1 MNVRAEALAIAERR
15 LARKR
20 KASSLAPVLFG
31 PQRAFFEDPA
41 SFADAVCSRRAG
53 KSVGVSAWLLEGPIE
68 NPRAPSLYLT
78 LTRGSAKRN
87 IWGTL
92 LDLNRKHGLGYE
104 ANEADLLLKRE
115 GRGAV
120 YLAGLDNRS
129 EIEKVRGMG
138 WGRVAIDEAQALPAY
153 VKELVEDV
161 LMPALSDHNG
171 KIRMIGT
178 PPPVPV
184 GYFHAASH
192 SDAWSHHAWT
202 VWSNPHV
209 PGARAMLDKV
219 LAVRGV
225 TEDDPSIQREWF
237 GRWSL
242 DVSSL
247 VFRFDAERNVYR
259 ELPPCVKPWQSVIG
273 VDLGFD
279 DADAIAVL
287 GFNEERPES
296 YLRREWVGTKQTISQ
311 LTERIARLMEEF
323 DPVAIVCDTGGLGKK
338 IAEEI
343 RARSGIPIRAA
354 EKVRKFEYIELLNDA
369 MRSGRFF
376 APPGSR
382 FGQDAMLV
390 EWDRDKSTNDRLVV
404 SERYHSDIGDAV
416 LYAYRESLHW
426 LHEPKA
432 PPPPAHGT
440 PEWAAA
446 ETRRMEE
453 QALAEFEERQRAR
466 EDEWEEGWQ

>member
-1 MNVRAEALAIAERR
+1 M
-15 LARKR
+15 
-20 KASSLAPVLFG
+20 LFG

-68 NPRAPSLYLT
+68 NPKAPSLYLT

-104 ANEADLLLKRE
+104 PNEADLVLKRD

-129 EIEKVRGMG
+129 EIEKARGTG
-138 WGRVAIDEAQALPAY
+138 WGRVAIDEAQALPQY

-161 LMPALSDHNG
+161 LMPALADHDG

-184 GYFHAASH
+184 GYFHDASH

-202 VWSNPHV
+202 VWENPHV

-219 LAVRGV
+219 LKVRGL
-225 TEDDPSIQREWF
+225 TEADPSIQREWF
-237 GRWSL
+237 GRWAL
-242 DVSSL
+242 DENAL
-247 VFRFDAERNVYR
+247 VFKYDASHNTFAS
-259 ELPPCVKPWQSVIG
+259 LPECRKPWEFVVG
-273 VDLGFD
+273 VDLGWD

-287 GFNEERPES
+287 AFNEESPNV
-296 YLRREWVGTKQTISQ
+296 YLVDEHVQRKETITQ
-311 LTERIARLMEEF
+311 LAERLS
-323 DPVAIVCDTGGLGKK
+323 AIVGARSPLAIVVDTGGLGKK
-338 IAEEI
+338 IAEELA
-343 RARSGIPIRAA
+343 ARFGLPVKAA
-354 EKVRKFEYIELLNDA
+354 EKPRKFEFISLLNDA
-369 MRSGRFF
+369 LRAGRFY
-376 APPGSR
+376 ARQGSR
-382 FGQDAMLV
+382 FAADAMLV
-390 EWDRDKSTNDRLVV
+390 EWDREKSTNDRQVI

-416 LYAYRESLHW
+416 LYAFRESLHW
-426 LHEPKA
+426 LHEPK
-432 PPPPAHGT
+432 PPPPPQRGT
-440 PEWAAA
+440 EAWAKA
-446 ETRRMEE
+446 EAERMERE
-453 QALAEFEERQRAR
+453 AIEDYEARQEAKG
-466 EDEWEEGWQ
+466 ETGWDGW